1 MLHILTKTDNLHAL
15 YRQELP
21 VNIDDD
27 VFLLTQDCVYAGI
40 LDHKDHL
47 LILSLKQCYFLQED
61 VEARGVKGLIDNKIQ
76 LVTYA
81 SFVSLTQEHSPVV
94 TW

>member
-15 YRQELP
+15 YRKELP
-21 VNIDDD
+21 VNVDSD

-47 LILSLKQCYFLQED
+47 LILSFKQCYFLQED

-76 LVTYA
+76 LVTYT
-81 SFVSLTQEHSPVV
+81 SFVSLTQEYSPVV

>member
-15 YRQELP
+15 YKQELP
-21 VNIDDD
+21 VNIDSD

-76 LVTYA
+76 LVSYDL
-81 SFVSLTQEHSPVV
+81 FVTLTQVNSPIV

>member
-1 MLHILTKTDNLHAL
+1 MLHILTKIDNLHAL

-21 VNIDDD
+21 INIDDD

-61 VEARGVKGLIDNKIQ
+61 VEARGVKELIDNKIQ

-81 SFVSLTQEHSPVV
+81 SFVSLTQEYSPVV

>member
-1 MLHILTKTDNLHAL
+1 MLHILTQTDNLQAL

-21 VNIDDD
+21 VNAEQD

-40 LDHKDHL
+40 SDHKDHRM
-47 LILSLKQCYFLQED
+47 ILSLKQCYFLQED

-81 SFVSLTQEHSPVV
+81 SFVSLTQEYSPVV